1 MVKKLLDHNRLSVLE
16 FDLMAPLYDRITRL
30 FNWSTPDKVYDA
42 VTRSRE
48 EQPQTILDLGSGT
61 GILSEMF
68 MKHSHN
74 RDIHIVGIDLSSPM
88 LRQFKG
94 KGVTD
99 SLIQCDAGKR
109 HIPLRDS
116 SFDTVV
122 SSGVLDFIGSLDG
135 LSREMARVAKPGG
148 IIAVTYRTA
157 KPGSGRSHSGLS
169 GSQYEYSSDY
179 VERMFEN
186 AGVHKVSDETFTAY
200 SHLWGVKY
208 GLYVGRVAPKFGNN

>member
-1 MVKKLLDHNRLSVLE
+1 MKLLDHNRLSVLE

-30 FNWSTPDKVYDA
+30 FNWAPPGKVFDA
-42 VTRSRE
+42 VTRASE
-48 EQPQTILDLGSGT
+48 EAPKKVLDVGTGT

-68 MKHSHN
+68 MKQAAG

-88 LRQFKG
+88 LQAFKD

-99 SLIQCDAGKR
+99 SLIRCDAGK
-109 HIPLRDS
+109 HHLPFRDS

-122 SSGVLDFIGSLDG
+122 SSGVLDFIGTLDSL
-135 LSREMARVAKPGG
+135 SAEMARVGRPGA
-148 IIAVTYRTA
+148 IIAVTYLA
-157 KPGSGRSHSGLS
+157 DKPGRGHTRSSVSGAQHK
-169 GSQYEYSSDY
+169 YSPDY
-179 VERMFEN
+179 VDRVFAE
-186 AGVHKVSDETFTAY
+186 AGVDKLYDENFKAY